1 MKEIALIAAVDKKWG
16 IGRENEL
23 LFHLKTDMKF
33 FKETTRGNIVIMGRK
48 TMESLPGGK
57 PLADRTNI
65 VLTHEDSTNFLEKNP
80 AEAAWTVCHSVN
92 EVLVYVQTVPGEI
105 YIIGG
110 GSVYREFEPYA
121 SVALVTKIEE
131 EREADTFFP
140 DLDAMDGWKLASAGE
155 RFCENGVCGQFLR
168 YEKRA

>member
-23 LFHLKTDMKF
+23 LFYLKTDMKF
-33 FKETTRGNIVIMGRK
+33 FKETTRGNVVIMGRK

-65 VLTHEDSTNFLEKNP
+65 VLTHEDSRSFLEKNP

-92 EVLVYVQTVPGEI
+92 EVLAYVQTVPGEI

-121 SVALVTKIEE
+121 SVALITKLEA

-140 DLDAMDGWKLASAGE
+140 DLDAMVGWKLASAGE

-168 YEKRA
+168 YEKGL